1 MKALSV
7 RQPWADMI
15 CTTEKTIEFRSR
27 PTKHRGDLVICSSK
41 YDAGYVIEIDGETKA
56 LPLGYM
62 LAVTQIIDCRLM
74 TQADTQHA
82 GAPSAIDGWYAWILA
97 KDVDILIPKPV
108 TGRVNMF
115 HIPDEL
121 IESAPLGKYWY
132 NYL

>member
-41 YDAGYVIEIDGETKA
+41 HDEGYVAEIDGVTKP

-62 LAVTQIIDCRLM
+62 LAVTQIVDCRPM
-74 TQADTQHA
+74 TKADKKHA
-82 GAPSAIDGWYAWILA
+82 GAPSDIDGWYAWILA
-97 KDVDILIPKPV
+97 DDVDILIPKPV
-108 TGRVNMF
+108 VGRVNMF
-115 HIPDEL
+115 HIPDE
-121 IESAPLGKYWY
+121 IIQSAPVDVYWHD
-132 NYL
+132 YL